1 MEGAIS
7 QGKDLLDVLVQL
19 LIVVLPVVISWF
31 IRTYVKNAATE
42 TQIAAITR
50 LSNAAID
57 YVENLDK
64 RGDLVLPPEVKKG
77 GAKLKIA
84 AEWLESELNRNGI
97 KLETEQAKQ
106 WISSEF
112 QRRVG
117 SIQPDSSLADLARM
131 AVDLIQNM
139 ERMKF
144 NDLPADS
151 ERLNYLS
158 ELAADWVIA
167 QIALKR
173 GAAVTQNEALPWVRA
188 EILNRLQ
195 VRKLPSG
202 DKLMDL
208 AREAVAFM
216 VGLKTTGQLALR
228 PSVSGGDVERDVS
241 IAWMLTEA
249 AKQSLDV
256 SPDEIAQAVTI
267 ALRQKAS
274 SQ

>member
-1 MEGAIS
+1 MDAIS
-7 QGKDLLDVLVQL
+7 QNKDFLDVLVQA
-19 LIVVLPVVISWF
+19 LIIVIPVVISWF
-31 IRTYVKNAATE
+31 IRTYVKNSATE
-42 TQIAAITR
+42 TQIAAISR
-50 LSNAAID
+50 LANAAID

-77 GAKLKIA
+77 GAKLKMA
-84 AEWLESELNRNGI
+84 ADWLEGELSRNGI
-97 KLETEQAKQ
+97 KMEIDQAEK

-112 QRRVG
+112 QRRMG
-117 SIQPDSSLADLARM
+117 SIQPDSSLSDLARM

-139 ERMKF
+139 ERNKF
-144 NDLPADS
+144 SDLPSDS
-151 ERLNYLS
+151 ERLNYLA
-158 ELAADWVIA
+158 ELASDWVVA

-173 GAAVTQNEALPWVRA
+173 GASVSQGEAMPWVRA

-195 VRKLPSG
+195 VKKLPSG

-216 VGLKTTGQLALR
+216 VGLKASGQLTLR
-228 PSVSGGDVERDVS
+228 PGASGGDVERDVS

-249 AKQSLDV
+249 AKQGLDV

-274 SQ
+274 GG